1 MKLLLDTHIWI
12 WSQLE
17 PEKIKPAVAEAIRDP
32 GNEVWLSPIS
42 VWELQILTEKGRVIL
57 DRAADVWARETL
69 QDAPA
74 NEAPLTHEIALL
86 SRKVDLAHED
96 PADRFLVAT
105 AQVLDLVLVTADG
118 QLLKTKSCRTLA
130 NR

>member
-1 MKLLLDTHIWI
+1 VKLLLDTHIWI